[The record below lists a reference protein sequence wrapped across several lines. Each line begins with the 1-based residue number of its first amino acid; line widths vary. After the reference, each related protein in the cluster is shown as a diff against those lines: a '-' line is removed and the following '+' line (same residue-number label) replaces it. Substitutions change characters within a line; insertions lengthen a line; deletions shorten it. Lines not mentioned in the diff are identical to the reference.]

1 MRIRIHLCMNKILV
15 TGLLVF
21 FCVISIIPDA
31 AAQCSQ
37 CKLLAEQSGGAMDDE
52 ILGTSGKNNINS
64 AILYIMAV
72 PYLILMFLFRNQLK
86 QLFNRIV
93 PNK

>member
-1 MRIRIHLCMNKILV
+1 MNKIVAVGFLI
-15 TGLLVF
+15 LLFVF
-21 FCVISIIPDA
+21 IALPDA

-64 AILYIMAV
+64 AILYIMIV
-72 PYLILMFLFRNQLK
+72 PYLILMFLFRAQIK
-86 QLFNRIV
+86 QLFNRLF
-93 PNK
+93 PSK

>member
-1 MRIRIHLCMNKILV
+1 MRKIVVIGILV
-15 TGLLVF
+15 FLFVF
-21 FCVISIIPDA
+21 IMIPDA

-86 QLFNRIV
+86 QLFSRMFA
-93 PNK
+93 K

>member
-1 MRIRIHLCMNKILV
+1 MNKVGSIGFV
-15 TGLLVF
+15 LLLFVLLAM
-21 FCVISIIPDA
+21 PDV

-86 QLFNRIV
+86 QLFKRTFSA
-93 PNK
+93 K

>member
-1 MRIRIHLCMNKILV
+1 MNKVATIGFV
-15 TGLLVF
+15 LLLFVLLA
-21 FCVISIIPDA
+21 IPDA

-86 QLFNRIV
+86 QLFKRTFST
-93 PNK
+93 K